1 MLIPGTH
8 GSTFGGNPLVT
19 GVASSVLDV
28 FESEL
33 ILDNVLKMSQY
44 FESEFKSKIM
54 DFNVVKELRIKGLM
68 IGIGLDDSII
78 DCSKLTQKA
87 LDDKLLI
94 NITGNSIR
102 LLPPLIISKKEID
115 ILIIKIIKLIRI

>member
-1 MLIPGTH
+1 
-8 GSTFGGNPLVT
+8 
-19 GVASSVLDV
+19 
-28 FESEL
+28 
-33 ILDNVLKMSQY
+33 MSQY

-115 ILIIKIIKLIRI
+115 ILINKIIKLIRI